1 LAIATAKDVIDNEHY
16 VSRKDGVETFYC
28 ELIGE
33 RNYDEYVAKGNR
45 IIIPGEYELEYLEFT
60 IDEVLDMRDIGKG
73 FEINANASYLEDL
86 TKAAAIEPFRYKGT
100 AEQHLGRALDGVLL
114 HEVGVV
120 ESDREITLEF
130 GNWTNTHE
138 YIRRITREFDLEFD
152 FEIFHDGLLIRNRY
166 VNLVDRVGAWRGR
179 EITFGKDL
187 QSLKRKE
194 SGDVYTALIGLGPE
208 REDGTRLQTLVE

>member
-1 LAIATAKDVIDNEHY
+1 MLTQIASGFIGDVTDQFVLEKLTGAYSRYGNVIYFTDGQDDRILAIATAKDVIDNEHY

-120 ESDREITLEF
+120 
-130 GNWTNTHE
+130 
-138 YIRRITREFDLEFD
+138 
-152 FEIFHDGLLIRNRY
+152 
-166 VNLVDRVGAWRGR
+166 
-179 EITFGKDL
+179 
-187 QSLKRKE
+187 
-194 SGDVYTALIGLGPE
+194 
-208 REDGTRLQTLVE
+208 